1 MIRAVL
7 FDFDGTLTR
16 PEAIDFDA
24 LRALLGCPAGTA
36 ILEYIDSLPTEAARR
51 EAHRTLD
58 GFEKAAA
65 RASVPNNGAEEL
77 IELLRARGYKIG
89 ILTRNSMA
97 SILEALKNFRMVT
110 PGHFGAI
117 LTRENSGRP
126 KPHPDGVL
134 AAAGILAVETA
145 EMLVVGD
152 FVFDIAAGQAA
163 GARTALLTNSGSAP
177 EARIGSAAPRA
188 PAPTRIHGIA
198 GEIEAVP
205 NYTIRELAELRGIL
219 GL

>member
-7 FDFDGTLTR
+7 FDFDGTLTS
-16 PEAIDFDA
+16 PEAIDFTA
-24 LRALLGCPAGTA
+24 LRGLLGCPAGTA
-36 ILEYIDSLPTEAARR
+36 ILEYIDSLPTEEARR

-58 GFEKAAA
+58 EFERAAA
-65 RASVPNNGAEEL
+65 RASVPNNGAEDL
-77 IELLRARGYKIG
+77 IEQLRARGYKLG
-89 ILTRNSMA
+89 ILTRNSTA
-97 SILEALKNFRMVT
+97 SVLEALKNFRTVT

-134 AAAGILAVETA
+134 AAAGILAVTPA

-152 FVFDIAAGQAA
+152 FVFDIAAGKAA
-163 GARTALLTNSGSAP
+163 GARTALLTNRSSAP
-177 EARIGSAAPRA
+177 EARIGGTAPRA
-188 PAPTRIHGIA
+188 PAPTRIHGMA
-198 GEIEAVP
+198 GVIEAVP
-205 NYTIRELAELRGIL
+205 DYTIHELAELRGIL